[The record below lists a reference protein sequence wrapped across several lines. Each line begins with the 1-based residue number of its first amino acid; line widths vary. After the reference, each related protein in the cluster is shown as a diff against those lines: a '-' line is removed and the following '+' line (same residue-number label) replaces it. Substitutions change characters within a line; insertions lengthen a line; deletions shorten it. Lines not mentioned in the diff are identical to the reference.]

1 MQMARKIV
9 TEISLS
15 CRKNLKITCRGDHVT
30 YYFLSGSGGNQLA
43 VETDRGKIV
52 VRTIRRTWR
61 EAIKDVFKNNWKAF
75 VGVFVYIAGTAMQL
89 AANVPFLPLAG
100 KAVQGIGKM
109 IMQDAVNDQLY
120 KLTD

>member
-9 TEISLS
+9 TETSLS
-15 CRKNLKITCRGDHVT
+15 CRKNLQITCRGDHFT
-30 YYFLSGSGGNQLA
+30 YYFWSGSRGNQLA
-43 VETDRGKIV
+43 VETDCGRIV

-61 EAIKDVFKNNWKAF
+61 ESIKDVFKNNWETF
-75 VGVFVYIAGTAMQL
+75 VGVFVYIAGTAMQFVP
-89 AANVPFLPLAG
+89 NVPFLPLAG